1 MLNYITKV
9 VCFDLSGCQRL
20 MASIVDA
27 TQVEKN
33 MFENIVLIW
42 DFFFGCISR
51 GITRSYHQVKQ
62 YPLGIELSPGM
73 TPVLKLYIKRRLG
86 I

>member
-33 MFENIVLIW
+33 KFENIVLIW
-42 DFFFGCISR
+42 DFFLDVFPEELPGVTIKLSN
-51 GITRSYHQVKQ
+51 ILWASSYHQ
-62 YPLGIELSPGM
+62 G
-73 TPVLKLYIKRRLG
+73 
-86 I
+86 